1 MSDYSTEASVTV
13 NAIQGSMTGITALET
28 GLVSINNQVQ
38 DIGRAITAQG
48 NIMDTMLA
56 SVGVIAATGAVKAAE
71 AFGNVEQS
79 MKIVQMVSQQTSADI
94 QYLTQQAN
102 QFSTQYRTDI
112 DQITEGLQTLGRAGL
127 NSASEQSEVL
137 ENGLQTAKLE
147 GRELNSVLEE
157 LIQNTALL
165 GGDLKSSKF
174 GEQTDYINDLL
185 ISTSMSA
192 PIDTHDVSET
202 LKYSGGMLA
211 AAGGDIN
218 TAEGKRLIEDYM
230 GSVAAF
236 AQKGVT
242 GSIAGTALRAFFNKP
257 ATQDSS
263 VLEGLSQLHLRPEY
277 LWEDG
282 GERMKPVSDQIA
294 LIQGQMDKLNIS
306 TMDQMQI
313 WSKIVGGKMGQQ
325 MMKLNSSDIKD
336 LTKDIQN
343 SASAEEL
350 ATKSMQTYES
360 AVKEAQETAALAF
373 RNFGEKVAKWL
384 APIVKI
390 GTLILKIFAHPVG
403 SYALFTGFLA
413 ILSKTVSIGIRY
425 IRTFANDLKATLAGV
440 NMLSNNIADKS
451 AQANVSAAA
460 TASTA
465 AAAQK
470 VKETNKQQAQQKE
483 TVNRAAIERTAMLEK
498 AKAAEIKSEIN
509 SNVNALHNDI
519 QYKIDETAANIKT
532 KISSAIKSST
542 NDLTYLAYND
552 KGKLK
557 QDKGFDRGVN
567 FSGVEPGTVVEP
579 PIRTSTGFTAYR
591 DSMTTSAEQYIAT
604 KMLDEEKEF
613 EKGLAEIQQKK
624 QRNIALNEIY
634 HGPLQEQET
643 IGFLEERM
651 EKEKDALAHH
661 QGSINRHGYIEK
673 LALNDIIMRD
683 NNIARAAAFNHSDFV
698 YDPINEKRQVFNDE
712 INRRLKTAGGK
723 RDEQFLSGRIKN
735 IIENKVD
742 EVLEVSGYTAIRNG
756 RPVSSQ
762 IPLFR
767 TSNNKDG
774 DNYIVDFSKMVQQNR
789 ERFEKLPQDVQ
800 RQLWKVL
807 TAATPNSEGG
817 FRSGLTSLIRK
828 KYDPEMLAEV
838 DSLRQNFSLVDAIRD
853 PAARAKEYN
862 SAIKYIEN
870 TQGEAKGFQLMFD
883 TEKAVLPTKK
893 DAVAITQEEI
903 DYREKGIAKR
913 NKDLKTLFTNLNES
927 DKQISEL
934 ATLGYS
940 STGLSDLA
948 ASGFDAFGRP
958 TTPTHARIRNKPPKF
973 MDLPE
978 VGVSDTGFI
987 NTPTMGNQISIKQL
1001 RKGIEEYNRLLLG
1014 ASDIGFI
1021 NTPAKGNQISIK
1033 QFEKNID
1040 AYNESLRRGIERLQ
1054 YADPISRGATAQRAY
1069 LKDKYQDKFSLSD
1082 RLFKQNTIPM
1092 TDVFI
1097 RKQIQ
1102 GLTLVN
1108 AAANEFV
1115 QTAKE
1120 AAALSKAQRKGK
1132 YYNEHPEHIGR
1143 KDSVITDPERPFSRA
1158 AMTKNRQSTEDFVR
1172 EEEKKRKTHYNYL
1185 TEARNNVVA
1194 DNQRAQ
1200 AALKKL
1206 GYEKE
1211 ITRELRE
1218 QDRILNAQEAK
1229 ERQPGKQTKD
1239 GVLNRIF
1246 GSDKDKDKGST
1257 NNQFKD
1263 MAQQIEEQRKERENF
1278 MNRLPKGYSDSRKE
1292 TEWNNRDLFK
1302 SEGIGTKISNW
1313 FKNGLGLGSGGG
1325 LEKFGKSLK
1334 SAGSSLV
1341 SFIAE
1346 GINPVTF
1353 AMGALTFII
1362 DQISAA
1368 HENYVKELGDIQKNL
1383 QDAISKRNT
1392 IEQGLKQAYTSE
1404 HPDADSEEQ
1413 DNFILA
1419 VYDKIEE
1426 QGKDINTF
1434 LNRFATYNK
1443 NDLPKYTEDE
1453 EGNIVKDETEPE
1465 EETEVQSVAAGM
1477 QELLYVNAEIR
1488 QQMGLLTSKMND
1500 PIWGINGLA
1509 TTISKGFEDILESLS
1524 FGKGDSGEY
1533 MYSGQLQGKENDL
1546 YNNDLASQIVANMES
1561 NPYFYDEEGRTSNE
1575 DMLQMWNSSPNLF
1588 RGFDFG
1594 LSSILGKKT
1603 AQSLI
1608 QNFSTDAMSMVNYGR
1623 TMSGWSQEDRST
1635 ILTSWKED
1643 GPLWSQLAKETAK
1656 ETRRQTRNM
1665 TKEQRKNAKIDFKN
1679 AKKTNALINK
1689 IQQTTGKNLSKQT
1702 ILEAQSM
1709 VQLKDI
1715 QELADNTIRPL
1726 QESQAQ
1732 SGLQTAMSALY
1743 LNNQANSSLSMQ
1755 NSLDTNVQLCAAYL
1769 AVCAQAAAFQV
1780 GFYQA
1785 KADGTTGAHNV
1796 DEFVQEMYQGYKIN
1810 DWGAAI
1816 DHFFSGDQGVAQR
1829 DNTLKGFANTIN
1841 GFTNQLGLG
1850 NIIDVNQ
1857 RFKDTMDIQNNRG
1870 LVTGA
1875 MTEMAFKAR
1884 YPNLSEDQLTK
1895 AIQQYSK
1902 NVANGTWNFGDTMS
1916 KLSHIAQKGYA
1927 ELLDKGY
1934 FASDIGEGDDSGSGS
1949 GGSGSGGGGSGSSG
1963 SGDKSGTK
1971 KDRVDLVLCSKK
1983 QIPKLDVNLFKKA
1996 PQFTI
2001 LNKNFRLRDIKI
2013 STKDKPKAVLDS
2025 IKNAIIDTQQRMDPK
2040 IIQDEDAEYNP
2051 AEATDGKSLPA
2062 GSTNTSTK

>member
-185 ISTSMSA
+185 VSTSMSA

-282 GERMKPVSDQIA
+282 GERMKPVSEQIA

-360 AVKEAQETAALAF
+360 TVKEAQETAALAF

-425 IRTFANDLKATLAGV
+425 IRTFANDLKATLTGV

-460 TASTA
+460 TASTV

-498 AKAAEIKSEIN
+498 AKAVEIKSEID
-509 SNVNALHNDI
+509 SNVNALHNNI

-532 KISSAIKSST
+532 KISAAIKSST

-557 QDKGFDRGVN
+557 QNKGFDRGVN

-591 DSMTTSAEQYIAT
+591 SSMTTSAEQYLAT
-604 KMLDEEKEF
+604 KMLDEEKAF
-613 EKGLAEIQQKK
+613 ERELAKIQQKK
-624 QRNIALNEIY
+624 QRNIALNQIY
-634 HGPLQEQET
+634 NSPLQEQET

-651 EKEKDALAHH
+651 EKEKDALAKHLGNLNKH
-661 QGSINRHGYIEK
+661 EYIDKLVVKDMIRHDEINAIKNARPDSSFGLDYEDPIIEK
-673 LALNDIIMRD
+673 RK
-683 NNIARAAAFNHSDFV
+683 AFN
-698 YDPINEKRQVFNDE
+698 QE
-712 INRRLKTAGGK
+712 INRRLTTAEGK
-723 RDEQFLSGRIKN
+723 RNEQFLSGRIKN
-735 IIENKVD
+735 IVENQVD
-742 EVLEVSGYTAIRNG
+742 KVLEVSGFEGIRNG
-756 RPVSSQ
+756 RPTFSQ

-767 TSNNKDG
+767 TSNSESD
-774 DNYIVDFSKMVQQNR
+774 YIVDFSKFTKQVRKQFG
-789 ERFEKLPQDVQ
+789 ELPQDVQ
-800 RQLWKVL
+800 SQLWKIL
-807 TAATPNSEGG
+807 TATTSQSEGNLRG
-817 FRSGLTSLIRK
+817 NLTKFIK
-828 KYDPEMLAEV
+828 KNYNPEMLAKV
-838 DSLRQNFSLVDAIRD
+838 DSLRQSFRILDAIQE
-853 PAARAKEYN
+853 PANKAKEYN
-862 SAIKYIEN
+862 SAIKYVEN
-870 TQGEAKGFQLMFD
+870 TQGGIEGFQLMLA

-927 DKQISEL
+927 DKQISKL

-948 ASGFDAFGRP
+948 ASGIRFDGLGRP
-958 TTPTHARIRNKPPKF
+958 ITQTHARIRKIAP
-973 MDLPE
+973 
-978 VGVSDTGFI
+978 SDIGFI
-987 NTPTMGNQISIKQL
+987 NTPTMGH
-1001 RKGIEEYNRLLLG
+1001 
-1014 ASDIGFI
+1014 
-1021 NTPAKGNQISIK
+1021 QISIK

-1040 AYNESLRRGIERLQ
+1040 AYNESLRRGIAQLQ
-1054 YADPISRGATAQRAY
+1054 YDDPLSRGATAQRAY
-1069 LKDKYQDKFSLSD
+1069 LRDKYKDETSLSD
-1082 RLFKQNTIPM
+1082 KVFHKNVIPL
-1092 TDVFI
+1092 TDEVI
-1097 RKQIQ
+1097 RKQIK
-1102 GLTLVN
+1102 GLQLVDS
-1108 AAANEFV
+1108 AANEFL

-1120 AAALSKAQRKGK
+1120 AAALSKAQRKDK
-1132 YYNEHPEHIGR
+1132 YYNEHPERIGR
-1143 KDSVITDPERPFSRA
+1143 DKQAITEPERYKPLNSADIRS
-1158 AMTKNRQSTEDFVR
+1158 KRRSTQNFIK
-1172 EEEKKRKTHYNYL
+1172 EEETKRRRDDNYW
-1185 TEARNNVVA
+1185 TSAKNMVGPE
-1194 DNQRAQ
+1194 NQRAQ

-1229 ERQPGKQTKD
+1229 ERRPGKQTKD

-1246 GSDKDKDKGST
+1246 GSDKDKDST

-1278 MNRLPKGYSDSRKE
+1278 MNRLPKGYSGSRKE
-1292 TEWNNRDLFK
+1292 AEWNNSKLFK
-1302 SEGIGTKISNW
+1302 SDSLGTKISKW
-1313 FKNGLGLGSGGG
+1313 AKDSLGLGSDGG
-1325 LEKFGKSLK
+1325 LSGGFKSLGKSLK
-1334 SAGSSLV
+1334 SAGSSLL
-1341 SFIAE
+1341 SFAA
-1346 GINPVTF
+1346 GGLNPVMI
-1353 AMGALTFII
+1353 AMAGLTFVI
-1362 DQISAA
+1362 DQVSAA

-1383 QDAISKRNT
+1383 DDAVSKRDQ
-1392 IEQGLKQAYTSE
+1392 IEQNLKQTYASE
-1404 HPDADSEEQ
+1404 NPDADSEEQ
-1413 DNFILA
+1413 NDFVL
-1419 VYDKIEE
+1419 
-1426 QGKDINTF
+1426 
-1434 LNRFATYNK
+1434 ATYNK
-1443 NDLPKYTEDE
+1443 IEKEGKNILKYLDQYATKVRNPVPKYSEDA
-1453 EGNIVKDETEPE
+1453 EGNIVKEETDE
-1465 EETEVQSVAAGM
+1465 EETAIQSVAANM
-1477 QELLYVNAEIR
+1477 QDLIYANAEIS
-1488 QQMGLLTSKMND
+1488 QQMTLLTSKMSD
-1500 PIWGINGLA
+1500 PIWGIDGLG
-1509 TTISKGFEDILESLS
+1509 TIISKGFEDILANLPWSN
-1524 FGKGDSGEY
+1524 KGEGGEY
-1533 MYSGQLQGKENDL
+1533 MYSGKLQGYQDGDWFND
-1546 YNNDLASQIVANMES
+1546 DLASQMVANMETDS
-1561 NPYFYDEEGRTSNE
+1561 NKYDSVLDSLDLWLAGQNSGSEAAFKFKDL
-1575 DMLQMWNSSPNLF
+1575 DMGISKIF
-1588 RGFDFG
+1588 
-1594 LSSILGKKT
+1594 GKKT
-1603 AQSLI
+1603 TKKLGEYFPQ
-1608 QNFSTDAMSMVNYGR
+1608 DAATMLRYGQ
-1623 TMSGWSQEDRST
+1623 TASGWGSEGRSG
-1635 ILTSWKED
+1635 ILASFKED
-1643 GPLWSQLAKETAK
+1643 KSTWSQLAKEVGK
-1656 ETRRQTRNM
+1656 EIKRQTAPLSREERKYLRMDLRHNSRIIGLLN
-1665 TKEQRKNAKIDFKN
+1665 KLQRGTARGF
-1679 AKKTNALINK
+1679 
-1689 IQQTTGKNLSKQT
+1689 SKQQ

-1709 VQLKDI
+1709 VQLKDL
-1715 QELADNTIRPL
+1715 QELSENTFKPL
-1726 QESQAQ
+1726 QESAAQ
-1732 SGLQTAMSALY
+1732 SGLQTAMNVIY
-1743 LNNQANSSLSMQ
+1743 GNKQRGGSLSIQ
-1755 NSLDTNVQLCAAYL
+1755 NVLDSNVRLCAAYL
-1769 AVCAQAAAFQV
+1769 AICAEAAAFQ
-1780 GFYQA
+1780 A
-1785 KADGTTGAHNV
+1785 KYYDARINGTTDTTNLEDFT
-1796 DEFVQEMYQGYKIN
+1796 DE
-1810 DWGAAI
+1810 
-1816 DHFFSGDQGVAQR
+1816 
-1829 DNTLKGFANTIN
+1829 TIN
-1841 GFTNQLGLG
+1841 GYKKGDLLGKIRHDFTGWVDPKIKENQAGVVG
-1850 NIIDVNQ
+1850 S
-1857 RFKDTMDIQNNRG
+1857 
-1870 LVTGA
+1870 
-1875 MTEMAFKAR
+1875 MAGIAAPIR
-1884 YPNLSEDQLTK
+1884 YPNLDQEGINKIIEDYTTK
-1895 AIQQYSK
+1895 
-1902 NVANGTWNFGDTMS
+1902 VHNGTMS
-1916 KLSHIAQKGYA
+1916 F
-1927 ELLDKGY
+1927 DKGMSDLRKMAYYGYGNMLENMY
-1934 FASDIGEGDDSGSGS
+1934 FASDVGEGDDSGSGS
-1949 GGSGSGGGGSGSSG
+1949 GGGGSGGGGSGSGG
-1963 SGDKSGTK
+1963 SSDKSGTK

>member
-48 NIMDTMLA
+48 NIMDTMIA
-56 SVGVIAATGAVKAAE
+56 SVGVVAATGAVKAAE
-71 AFGNVEQS
+71 AFGDVEQS

-174 GEQTDYINDLL
+174 GEQTDYINNLL
-185 ISTSMSA
+185 VSTSMSA

-282 GERMKPVSDQIA
+282 GERMKPVSEQIA

-325 MMKLNSSDIKD
+325 MMKLKSSDIKD

-343 SASAEEL
+343 SASAEDL

-360 AVKEAQETAALAF
+360 TVKEAQETAALAF

-425 IRTFANDLKATLAGV
+425 IRTFASDLKATLAGV

-465 AAAQK
+465 VAAQK

-498 AKAAEIKSEIN
+498 AKAVEIKSEID
-509 SNVNALHNDI
+509 SNVNALHNNI
-519 QYKIDETAANIKT
+519 QYKIEETAINIKT

-567 FSGVEPGTVVEP
+567 FSGVEPSTLVEP

-591 DSMTTSAEQYIAT
+591 SSMTPSNAQYLAT
-604 KMLDEEKEF
+604 KMLDEEKAF
-613 EKGLAEIQQKK
+613 ERELAKIQQEK
-624 QRNIALNEIY
+624 QRNIALNQLY
-634 HGPLQEQET
+634 HSPIAEKEN
-643 IGFLEERM
+643 IEFLEERKL
-651 EKEKDALAHH
+651 EEQDALAKHLGNLNKHEYIDKLVVNDMIRHH
-661 QGSINRHGYIEK
+661 EIEAIKNARPDSDFGLDYEDPIIEK
-673 LALNDIIMRD
+673 R
-683 NNIARAAAFNHSDFV
+683 
-698 YDPINEKRQVFNDE
+698 KVFNQE
-712 INRRLKTAGGK
+712 INRRLTTAEGK
-723 RDEQFLSGRIKN
+723 RNEQFLSGRIKN
-735 IIENKVD
+735 IVENQVD
-742 EVLEVSGYTAIRNG
+742 KVLEVSGFEGSRNG
-756 RPVSSQ
+756 RPTFSQ

-767 TSNNKDG
+767 TSNSESD
-774 DNYIVDFSKMVQQNR
+774 YIVDFSKFTKQVRKQFG
-789 ERFEKLPQDVQ
+789 ELPQDIQ
-800 RQLWKVL
+800 SQLWKVL
-807 TAATPNSEGG
+807 TATTSQSEGNLRG
-817 FRSGLTSLIRK
+817 NLTKFIK
-828 KYDPEMLAEV
+828 KNYNPEMLAKV
-838 DSLRQNFSLVDAIRD
+838 DSLRQSFRILDAIQE
-853 PAARAKEYN
+853 PANKAREYN
-862 SAIKYIEN
+862 SAIKYVDN
-870 TQGEAKGFQLMFD
+870 TQGGIEGFQLMLD
-883 TEKAVLPTKK
+883 TERAVLPLKEESIALTQKEINTREQELGKRQQDLNKLFHNLDEVK
-893 DAVAITQEEI
+893 DVS
-903 DYREKGIAKR
+903 
-913 NKDLKTLFTNLNES
+913 S
-927 DKQISEL
+927 DKDKF
-934 ATLGYS
+934 GYS

-958 TTPTHARIRNKPPKF
+958 TIPTHARIRKIAP
-973 MDLPE
+973 
-978 VGVSDTGFI
+978 SDIGFI
-987 NTPTMGNQISIKQL
+987 NTPTMGHQISI
-1001 RKGIEEYNRLLLG
+1001 E
-1014 ASDIGFI
+1014 
-1021 NTPAKGNQISIK
+1021 
-1033 QFEKNID
+1033 QFEENID

-1054 YADPISRGATAQRAY
+1054 YADPNSRRATAQRAY
-1069 LKDKYQDKFSLSD
+1069 LRDKYKDETSLSD
-1082 RLFKQNTIPM
+1082 RVFHKNVIPL
-1092 TDVFI
+1092 TDEVI
-1097 RKQIQ
+1097 RKQIK
-1102 GLTLVN
+1102 GLQLVDS
-1108 AAANEFV
+1108 AANEFL

-1120 AAALSKAQRKGK
+1120 AAALSKAQRKDK
-1132 YYNEHPEHIGR
+1132 YYNEHPERIGR
-1143 KDSVITDPERPFSRA
+1143 DKQAITEPERYKPLNSSDIRS
-1158 AMTKNRQSTEDFVR
+1158 KRRSTQNFVK
-1172 EEEKKRKTHYNYL
+1172 EEETKRRRDDNYWISAKNMVGP
-1185 TEARNNVVA
+1185 E
-1194 DNQRAQ
+1194 NQRAQ

-1229 ERQPGKQTKD
+1229 ERRPGKQTKD
-1239 GVLNRIF
+1239 GILNRIF
-1246 GSDKDKDKGST
+1246 GSDKDKDST

-1292 TEWNNRDLFK
+1292 AEWNNRDFFK

-1383 QDAISKRNT
+1383 DDAVSKRDK
-1392 IEQGLKQAYTSE
+1392 IEQSLKQTYASE
-1404 HPDADSEEQ
+1404 NPDADSEKQ
-1413 DNFILA
+1413 NDFVL
-1419 VYDKIEE
+1419 
-1426 QGKDINTF
+1426 
-1434 LNRFATYNK
+1434 ATYNK
-1443 NDLPKYTEDE
+1443 IEKEGKNIFKYLDQYATKVRNPVPKYSEDA
-1453 EGNIVKDETEPE
+1453 EGNIVKEETDE
-1465 EETEVQSVAAGM
+1465 EETAVQSVAANM
-1477 QELLYVNAEIR
+1477 QDLIYANAEISR
-1488 QQMGLLTSKMND
+1488 QMTLLTSKMSD
-1500 PIWGINGLA
+1500 PIWGIDGLG
-1509 TTISKGFEDILESLS
+1509 TIISKGFEDILSNLPWTN
-1524 FGKGDSGEY
+1524 KGEGGEY
-1533 MYSGQLQGKENDL
+1533 MYSGKLQGYQDGDWFND
-1546 YNNDLASQIVANMES
+1546 DLASQMVANMETDS
-1561 NPYFYDEEGRTSNE
+1561 NKYDDAISSLDMWLSAQNSGPEMAAKFDHIDNGISKILGTETSKQLGGYFPQDAKTMLRYGQMAAGWGSEGRS
-1575 DMLQMWNSSPNLF
+1575 
-1588 RGFDFG
+1588 G
-1594 LSSILGKKT
+1594 IL
-1603 AQSLI
+1603 AS
-1608 QNFSTDAMSMVNYGR
+1608 F
-1623 TMSGWSQEDRST
+1623 
-1635 ILTSWKED
+1635 KED
-1643 GPLWSQLAKETAK
+1643 KSTWSQLAKEVGKEIKRQTAGLSREERKNRKIDLKNNARVIGLLNKLQSGTAK
-1656 ETRRQTRNM
+1656 G
-1665 TKEQRKNAKIDFKN
+1665 F
-1679 AKKTNALINK
+1679 
-1689 IQQTTGKNLSKQT
+1689 SKQR

-1709 VQLKDI
+1709 VQLKDL
-1715 QELADNTIRPL
+1715 QELADNTFKPL
-1726 QESQAQ
+1726 QESAAQ
-1732 SGLQTAMSALY
+1732 YGMMTAINNAYQT
-1743 LNNQANSSLSMQ
+1743 QIGNSSLSVQ
-1755 NSLDTNVQLCAAYL
+1755 NTLDANVSLCAAYL
-1769 AVCAQAAAFQV
+1769 AICARAAAFQTQY
-1780 GFYQA
+1780 YQA
-1785 KADGTTGAHNV
+1785 RIDGTTDTHNPEEFEDETFNGYRKGDLLGQIHHDLTGWV
-1796 DEFVQEMYQGYKIN
+1796 DPKVKRNQV
-1810 DWGAAI
+1810 
-1816 DHFFSGDQGVAQR
+1816 GVA
-1829 DNTLKGFANTIN
+1829 
-1841 GFTNQLGLG
+1841 
-1850 NIIDVNQ
+1850 
-1857 RFKDTMDIQNNRG
+1857 
-1870 LVTGA
+1870 GA
-1875 MTEMAFKAR
+1875 LAGIAAPVR
-1884 YPNLSEDQLTK
+1884 YPNLDQAGINNIITHYGDSIKNGTMTFDKAMNDLTK
-1895 AIQQYSK
+1895 MAYHGYQ
-1902 NVANGTWNFGDTMS
+1902 DR
-1916 KLSHIAQKGYA
+1916 LS
-1927 ELLDKGY
+1927 DMY

-1949 GGSGSGGGGSGSSG
+1949 GGSGSGGGGSGSGG

-1983 QIPKLDVNLFKKA
+1983 QIPKLDVNLFKKP

-2051 AEATDGKSLPA
+2051 ADATEGKSLPA

>member
-185 ISTSMSA
+185 VSTSMSA

-343 SASAEEL
+343 SASAEDL

-360 AVKEAQETAALAF
+360 TVKEAQETAALAF

-440 NMLSNNIADKS
+440 QMISNGIADKS

-498 AKAAEIKSEIN
+498 AKAVEIKSEID
-509 SNVNALHNDI
+509 SNVNALHNNI

-532 KISSAIKSST
+532 KISAAIKSST

-604 KMLDEEKEF
+604 KMLDEEKAF
-613 EKGLAEIQQKK
+613 ERELAKVQQKK
-624 QRNIALNEIY
+624 QRNIALNQIY
-634 HGPLQEQET
+634 NSPLQEQET

-651 EKEKDALAHH
+651 EKEKDALAKHL
-661 QGSINRHGYIEK
+661 GNLNKHGYIDKLVVKDMIRHDEIEAIKNARPDSSFGLDYEDPIIEK
-673 LALNDIIMRD
+673 RK
-683 NNIARAAAFNHSDFV
+683 AFN
-698 YDPINEKRQVFNDE
+698 QE
-712 INRRLKTAGGK
+712 INRRLTTAEGK
-723 RDEQFLSGRIKN
+723 RNKQFLSGRIKN
-735 IIENKVD
+735 IVENQVD
-742 EVLEVSGYTAIRNG
+742 KVLEVSGFEGSRNG
-756 RPVSSQ
+756 RPTFSQ

-767 TSNNKDG
+767 TSNSESD
-774 DNYIVDFSKMVQQNR
+774 YIVDFSKFTKQVRKQFG
-789 ERFEKLPQDVQ
+789 ELPQDVQ
-800 RQLWKVL
+800 SQLWKVL
-807 TAATPNSEGG
+807 TATTSQSEGNLRG
-817 FRSGLTSLIRK
+817 NLTKFIK
-828 KYDPEMLAEV
+828 KNYNPEMLAKV
-838 DSLRQNFSLVDAIRD
+838 DSLRQSFRILDAIQE
-853 PAARAKEYN
+853 PANKAKEYN
-862 SAIKYIEN
+862 SAIKYVEN
-870 TQGEAKGFQLMFD
+870 TQGGIEGFQLMLA

-903 DYREKGIAKR
+903 DYREKGIVKR

-927 DKQISEL
+927 DKQISKL

-948 ASGFDAFGRP
+948 ASGIRFDGLGRP
-958 TTPTHARIRNKPPKF
+958 ITQTHARIRRIRNKLPKF
-973 MDLPE
+973 MDSPE
-978 VGVSDTGFI
+978 VGVSDIGFI
-987 NTPTMGNQISIKQL
+987 NTPTTSNQISIKQL
-1001 RKGIEEYNRLLLG
+1001 RKGIEEYNRFLLG

-1021 NTPAKGNQISIK
+1021 NTPVKGNQISIK
-1033 QFEKNID
+1033 QFEENID
-1040 AYNESLRRGIERLQ
+1040 AYNESLRRGIARLQ
-1054 YADPISRGATAQRAY
+1054 YDDPFSRGATAQRAY
-1069 LKDKYQDKFSLSD
+1069 LRDKYKDETSLSD
-1082 RLFKQNTIPM
+1082 KVFHKNVIPL
-1092 TDVFI
+1092 TDGVI
-1097 RKQIQ
+1097 RKQIK
-1102 GLTLVN
+1102 GLQLVDS
-1108 AAANEFV
+1108 AANEFL

-1120 AAALSKAQRKGK
+1120 AAALSKAQRKDK
-1132 YYNEHPEHIGR
+1132 YYNEHPERIGR
-1143 KDSVITDPERPFSRA
+1143 DKQAITEPKRYKPLNSADIRSKR
-1158 AMTKNRQSTEDFVR
+1158 RSTQNFVK
-1172 EEEKKRKTHYNYL
+1172 EEETKRRRDDNYW
-1185 TEARNNVVA
+1185 TSAKNMVGPE
-1194 DNQRAQ
+1194 NQRAQ

-1211 ITRELRE
+1211 ITKELRE

-1229 ERQPGKQTKD
+1229 ERRPGKQTKD

-1246 GSDKDKDKGST
+1246 GSDKDKDKDKDST

-1263 MAQQIEEQRKERENF
+1263 MAKQVEKQRKEREEF
-1278 MNRLPKGYSDSRKE
+1278 MNSFPKGYSDDRKE
-1292 TEWNNRDLFK
+1292 AEWKNSKLFK
-1302 SEGIGTKISNW
+1302 SDSLGTKISKW
-1313 FKNGLGLGSGGG
+1313 AKDSLGLGSGGG

-1341 SFIAE
+1341 SFAE
-1346 GINPVTF
+1346 EGLNPVTL
-1353 AMGALTFII
+1353 AMGVLTFAI
-1362 DQISAA
+1362 DQVSAA

-1383 QDAISKRNT
+1383 DDAVSKRDQ
-1392 IEQGLKQAYTSE
+1392 IENNLKQTYASE
-1404 HPDADSEEQ
+1404 NPDADSEKQ
-1413 DNFILA
+1413 NDFVL
-1419 VYDKIEE
+1419 
-1426 QGKDINTF
+1426 
-1434 LNRFATYNK
+1434 ATYNK
-1443 NDLPKYTEDE
+1443 IEKEGKNILKYLDQYATKVRNPVPKYSEDA
-1453 EGNIVKDETEPE
+1453 EGNIVKEETDE
-1465 EETEVQSVAAGM
+1465 EETAIQSVAANM
-1477 QELLYVNAEIR
+1477 QDLIYANAEIS
-1488 QQMGLLTSKMND
+1488 QQMTLLTSKMSD
-1500 PIWGINGLA
+1500 PIWGIDGLG
-1509 TTISKGFEDILESLS
+1509 TIISKGFEDILSNLPWAN
-1524 FGKGDSGEY
+1524 KGEGGEY
-1533 MYSGQLQGKENDL
+1533 MYSGKLQGYQDGDWFND
-1546 YNNDLASQIVANMES
+1546 DLASQMVANMETDS
-1561 NPYFYDEEGRTSNE
+1561 NKYDSVLDSLDTWLTGQNSGPEAAFKFKDL
-1575 DMLQMWNSSPNLF
+1575 DMGISKIF
-1588 RGFDFG
+1588 
-1594 LSSILGKKT
+1594 GKKT
-1603 AQSLI
+1603 TKKLGEYFPQ
-1608 QNFSTDAMSMVNYGR
+1608 DAATMLRYGQ
-1623 TMSGWSQEDRST
+1623 TASGWGSEGRSG
-1635 ILTSWKED
+1635 ILASFKED
-1643 GPLWSQLAKETAK
+1643 KSTWSQLAKEVGK
-1656 ETRRQTRNM
+1656 EIKRQTAPLSREERKYLRMDLRHNSRIIGLLN
-1665 TKEQRKNAKIDFKN
+1665 KLQRGTARGF
-1679 AKKTNALINK
+1679 
-1689 IQQTTGKNLSKQT
+1689 SKQQ

-1709 VQLKDI
+1709 VQLKDL
-1715 QELADNTIRPL
+1715 QELSENTFKPL
-1726 QESQAQ
+1726 QESAAQ
-1732 SGLQTAMSALY
+1732 SGLQTAMNVIY
-1743 LNNQANSSLSMQ
+1743 GNKQRGGSLSIQ
-1755 NSLDTNVQLCAAYL
+1755 NVLDSNVRLCAAYL
-1769 AVCAQAAAFQV
+1769 AICAEAAAFQ
-1780 GFYQA
+1780 A
-1785 KADGTTGAHNV
+1785 KYYDARINGTTDTTNLEDFT
-1796 DEFVQEMYQGYKIN
+1796 DE
-1810 DWGAAI
+1810 
-1816 DHFFSGDQGVAQR
+1816 
-1829 DNTLKGFANTIN
+1829 TIN
-1841 GFTNQLGLG
+1841 GYKKGDLLGKIRHDFTGWVDPKIKINQAGVVG
-1850 NIIDVNQ
+1850 S
-1857 RFKDTMDIQNNRG
+1857 
-1870 LVTGA
+1870 
-1875 MTEMAFKAR
+1875 MAGIAAPIR
-1884 YPNLSEDQLTK
+1884 YPNLDQEGINKIIEDYTK
-1895 AIQQYSK
+1895 KVYD
-1902 NVANGTWNFGDTMS
+1902 GTMS
-1916 KLSHIAQKGYA
+1916 F
-1927 ELLDKGY
+1927 DKGMSDLRKMAYYGYGNMLENMY
-1934 FASDIGEGDDSGSGS
+1934 FASDVGEGDDSGSGS
-1949 GGSGSGGGGSGSSG
+1949 GGGGSGGGGSGSGG
-1963 SGDKSGTK
+1963 SSDKSGTK

>member
-48 NIMDTMLA
+48 NIMDTMIA

-71 AFGNVEQS
+71 AFGSVEQS

-185 ISTSMSA
+185 VSTSMSA

-218 TAEGKRLIEDYM
+218 TAEGKKLIEDYM
-230 GSVAAF
+230 GTVAAF

-257 ATQDSS
+257 ATQDAS
-263 VLEGLSQLHLRPEY
+263 VLEGLSQLHLSPEY

-325 MMKLNSSDIKD
+325 MMKLDSSDIKS

-343 SASAEEL
+343 SASVEDL

-360 AVKEAQETAALAF
+360 TVKEAQETAALAF

-403 SYALFTGFLA
+403 SYTLFTGFLA
-413 ILSKTVSIGIRY
+413 LLSKTVSIGIRY

-498 AKAAEIKSEIN
+498 AKAVEIKSEIN

-567 FSGVEPGTVVEP
+567 FSGVEPSTLVEP

-604 KMLDEEKEF
+604 KMLDEEKAF
-613 EKGLAEIQQKK
+613 ERELAKIQQKK
-624 QRNIALNEIY
+624 QRNIALNQIY
-634 HGPLQEQET
+634 NSPLQEQET

-651 EKEKDALAHH
+651 GEENEALNNYLKNMRKHENIA
-661 QGSINRHGYIEK
+661 N
-673 LALNDIIMRD
+673 LALKDINVRD
-683 NNIARAAAFNHSDFV
+683 NNIARAAAFDSDFV
-698 YDPINEKRQVFNDE
+698 YDPIKEKRAEFRKRTNKILSDKFILDREEMLDKDEWALISSGSVASKNTGHNDGK
-712 INRRLKTAGGK
+712 KTTGSEYS
-723 RDEQFLSGRIKN
+723 RNFT
-735 IIENKVD
+735 
-742 EVLEVSGYTAIRNG
+742 TA
-756 RPVSSQ
+756 

-767 TSNNKDG
+767 RSDPTTEEQ
-774 DNYIVDFSKMVQQNR
+774 DFIIDYQALVKQNA
-789 ERFEKLPQDVQ
+789 EAIAKLPEKVQ
-800 RQLWKVL
+800 RQFAGMMVAIANDNQNRASAYKGYITRWAKKQNPETLVEMDALKH
-807 TAATPNSEGG
+807 
-817 FRSGLTSLIRK
+817 SLLI
-828 KYDPEMLAEV
+828 E
-838 DSLRQNFSLVDAIRD
+838 DAIWKNE
-853 PAARAKEYN
+853 ARSLAYN
-862 SAIKYIEN
+862 RAVKYIEN
-870 TQGEAKGFQLMFD
+870 TPGEAEGFQLMLD
-883 TEKAVLPTKK
+883 TERAVLPVKK
-893 DAVAITQEEI
+893 DSVALTREEI
-903 DYREKGIAKR
+903 RLREQEMYKR
-913 NKDLKTLFTNLNES
+913 QEDLKTLFTSLDNSNKQVSKS
-927 DKQISEL
+927 DKF
-934 ATLGYS
+934 GYS
-940 STGLSDLA
+940 STGLSDFA

-958 TTPTHARIRNKPPKF
+958 TTPTHARIKNKPLKF

-978 VGVSDTGFI
+978 IGVSDIGFI
-987 NTPTMGNQISIKQL
+987 NTPTTGYQISIKQL
-1001 RKGIEEYNRLLLG
+1001 RKGIEEYNRSLLG

-1021 NTPAKGNQISIK
+1021 NTPTTGHQISIK
-1033 QFEKNID
+1033 QFEENID
-1040 AYNESLRRGIERLQ
+1040 AYNESLRRGIARLQ
-1054 YADPISRGATAQRAY
+1054 YDDPLSRGATAQRAY
-1069 LKDKYQDKFSLSD
+1069 LRDKYKDETSLSD
-1082 RLFKQNTIPM
+1082 RVFHKNVIPL
-1092 TDVFI
+1092 TDEVI
-1097 RKQIQ
+1097 RKQIK
-1102 GLTLVN
+1102 GLQLVDS
-1108 AAANEFV
+1108 AANEFL

-1120 AAALSKAQRKGK
+1120 AAALSKAQRKDK
-1132 YYNEHPEHIGR
+1132 YYNEHPERIGR
-1143 KDSVITDPERPFSRA
+1143 DKQAITEPERYKPLSKR
-1158 AMTKNRQSTEDFVR
+1158 RSTQNFVK
-1172 EEEKKRKTHYNYL
+1172 EEETKRRRDNNYW
-1185 TEARNNVVA
+1185 TSAKNMVGPE
-1194 DNQRAQ
+1194 NQRAQ

-1229 ERQPGKQTKD
+1229 ERRPGKQTKD
-1239 GVLNRIF
+1239 GILNRIF
-1246 GSDKDKDKGST
+1246 GSDKDKDST

-1278 MNRLPKGYSDSRKE
+1278 MNRLPKGYSGSRKE
-1292 TEWNNRDLFK
+1292 AEWNNRDLFK
-1302 SEGIGTKISNW
+1302 SDSLGAKISNW
-1313 FKNGLGLGSGGG
+1313 AKNSLGLGSGGG
-1325 LEKFGKSLK
+1325 FEQFGKSLK
-1334 SAGSSLV
+1334 SAGSSLL
-1341 SFIAE
+1341 SFAAE
-1346 GINPVTF
+1346 GLNPVTVGM
-1353 AMGALTFII
+1353 ASLTFII

-1383 QDAISKRNT
+1383 DDAVSKRDQ
-1392 IEQGLKQAYTSE
+1392 IEQNLKQTYASE
-1404 HPDADSEEQ
+1404 NPDADSEEQ
-1413 DNFILA
+1413 NDFVL
-1419 VYDKIEE
+1419 
-1426 QGKDINTF
+1426 
-1434 LNRFATYNK
+1434 ATYNK
-1443 NDLPKYTEDE
+1443 IEKEGKNIFKYLEQYATKVRNPVPKYSEDE
-1453 EGNIVKDETEPE
+1453 EGNIVKEETDE
-1465 EETEVQSVAAGM
+1465 EETAIQSVAANM
-1477 QELLYVNAEIR
+1477 QDLIYANAEISR
-1488 QQMGLLTSKMND
+1488 QMTLLTSKMSD
-1500 PIWGINGLA
+1500 PIWGIDGLG
-1509 TTISKGFEDILESLS
+1509 TIISRGFADILSNLPWVN
-1524 FGKGDSGEY
+1524 KGEGGEY
-1533 MYSGQLQGKENDL
+1533 MYSGKLQGYQDG
-1546 YNNDLASQIVANMES
+1546 DWFDDGLASQMIANMETDPNKYNDAMNS
-1561 NPYFYDEEGRTSNE
+1561 LN
-1575 DMLQMWNSSPNLF
+1575 MW
-1588 RGFDFG
+1588 
-1594 LSSILGKKT
+1594 LSSQNSGSELASKFEHMDMGISKIFGTETTKKLGEYFPQDVKT
-1603 AQSLI
+1603 MFQYGQESSELG
-1608 QNFSTDAMSMVNYGR
+1608 STGR
-1623 TMSGWSQEDRST
+1623 SGLLASF
-1635 ILTSWKED
+1635 KED
-1643 GPLWSQLAKETAK
+1643 KSTWSQLAKEVGKETKRQTAGLSREERKNRKIDLKNNARVVELLNKLQRGTAK
-1656 ETRRQTRNM
+1656 
-1665 TKEQRKNAKIDFKN
+1665 
-1679 AKKTNALINK
+1679 
-1689 IQQTTGKNLSKQT
+1689 GLSKQT
-1702 ILEAQSM
+1702 LLQAQSKM
-1709 VQLKDI
+1709 QLQDL
-1715 QELADNTIRPL
+1715 QELADNTFKPL
-1726 QESQAQ
+1726 QESAAQ
-1732 SGLQTAMSALY
+1732 SGMMTAINSAYQT
-1743 LNNQANSSLSMQ
+1743 QIGDSSLSVQ
-1755 NSLDTNVQLCAAYL
+1755 NTLDANVSLCAAYL
-1769 AVCAQAAAFQV
+1769 AVCAQAAAFQTQY
-1780 GFYQA
+1780 YQA
-1785 KADGTTGAHNV
+1785 RIDGTTDAHNIEEFE
-1796 DEFVQEMYQGYKIN
+1796 DETFNGYKKSDPLGPIKKMAGIVDPDVRLN
-1810 DWGAAI
+1810 
-1816 DHFFSGDQGVAQR
+1816 QVGVA
-1829 DNTLKGFANTIN
+1829 
-1841 GFTNQLGLG
+1841 
-1850 NIIDVNQ
+1850 
-1857 RFKDTMDIQNNRG
+1857 
-1870 LVTGA
+1870 GA
-1875 MTEMAFKAR
+1875 LAGIAAPVR
-1884 YPNLSEDQLTK
+1884 YPNLDQAGIDNIIKNYGDSIKNGTMTFDKAINDLTK
-1895 AIQQYSK
+1895 MAY
-1902 NVANGTWNFGDTMS
+1902 
-1916 KLSHIAQKGYA
+1916 HGYQDR
-1927 ELLDKGY
+1927 LRDMY
-1934 FASDIGEGDDSGSGS
+1934 FASNIGEDDDSGSGS
-1949 GGSGSGGGGSGSSG
+1949 GGSGSGGGGSGSRG
-1963 SGDKSGTK
+1963 SSDKSGTK